1 MKFLEIA
8 LGGAGLTTEELEAY
22 KYSFRNF
29 RAWTGPINLY
39 RASFTE
45 KTAKFWASDE
55 MKRRIRKI
63 DVRTLHIFGTNDDF
77 LPLSAA
83 KNSKKYVPD
92 YQLRLLE
99 GVSHSAHHLNYLD
112 AGKLAE
118 EYHIFTFLSHL
129 SLQLTNRLRQDLL
142 RYFSDQCRHYFRL
155 RTIPP
160 SYCQF
165 CPTSGE
171 NFNRSHYLTFH
182 KIEAFCIHLLS

>member
-29 RAWTGPINLY
+29 RAWTGAINLY

-63 DVRTLHIFGTNDDF
+63 EVRTLHIFGTKDDY
-77 LPLSAA
+77 LTVKAA
-83 KNSKKYVPD
+83 RISEKYVPD

-99 GVSHSAHHLNYLD
+99 GVSHWVQHEASDRANTIMEEFLESA
-112 AGKLAE
+112 
-118 EYHIFTFLSHL
+118 T
-129 SLQLTNRLRQDLL
+129 
-142 RYFSDQCRHYFRL
+142 
-155 RTIPP
+155 
-160 SYCQF
+160 
-165 CPTSGE
+165 
-171 NFNRSHYLTFH
+171 
-182 KIEAFCIHLLS
+182 

>member
-63 DVRTLHIFGTNDDF
+63 DVRTLHIFGTKDDY
-77 LPLSAA
+77 LTVAA
-83 KNSKKYVPD
+83 ARITEKYVPD

-99 GVSHSAHHLNYLD
+99 GVSHWVQHQHPD
-112 AGKLAE
+112 
-118 EYHIFTFLSHL
+118 
-129 SLQLTNRLRQDLL
+129 QVNRLMEDFLVKSL
-142 RYFSDQCRHYFRL
+142 
-155 RTIPP
+155 
-160 SYCQF
+160 
-165 CPTSGE
+165 
-171 NFNRSHYLTFH
+171 
-182 KIEAFCIHLLS
+182 